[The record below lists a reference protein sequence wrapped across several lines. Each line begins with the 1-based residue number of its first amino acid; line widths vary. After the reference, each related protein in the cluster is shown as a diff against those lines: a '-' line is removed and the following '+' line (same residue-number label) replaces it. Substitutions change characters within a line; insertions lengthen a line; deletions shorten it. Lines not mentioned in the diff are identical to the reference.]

1 MLDASAFLLD
11 IDGKVPLIF
20 GSIGH
25 RDCIPEDLASGAE
38 KIKEVLKGYRQRFTD
53 TPFIFICPLAEG
65 ADITAAEAA
74 ISIHDPFLHL
84 LPILP
89 FEAIRYRETISQE
102 WQSRFDRLMSQP
114 RRLPEIIVSDET
126 AANHVSIERM
136 YQKAGE
142 FVAINSHVL
151 FALKDNWGTKERFVG
166 GTADIIHFRRNGC
179 TNPHD
184 LSISNIRCAEEGY
197 LYEIRVRRTQHP
209 HEDLEIDYCYSTPR
223 HERHNLE
230 SKINANPIV
239 KDSNRI
245 GKSWLKNLLET
256 ILDQQSHLHDPDLI
270 AFETNALNKALN
282 NEELILEGAHSHI
295 NHSSLHAKRLDNI
308 ASSLKNTYTKFH
320 LYPAFVIAILIAL
333 LETFDSFVGET
344 NIELLGGIPLEH
356 VTKII
361 KFTLISS
368 LFIIGISELINR
380 YKHRFESTRAAAEAM
395 KVQGYWVDLGIKE
408 SAADYLLAA
417 QIGDSSWVR
426 RTARSVAV
434 LDTPLAQANQS
445 MSAERMM
452 KNIHSIQRGWIADQI
467 TFFEDR
473 IKGFENKLHILRKI
487 AYLCLFLGISSYILS
502 HEFIAKYLHAHL
514 ELGNFYLLFF
524 LLFGLAKG
532 FTEIQAYEVLVK
544 RYTAS
549 KHIFEQVDRV
559 YQELLKDKAP
569 MAPETMKRF
578 RDLFQM
584 LGVSV
589 LEENSDWY
597 VMNSRLKFKSPQ
609 GG

>member
-1 MLDASAFLLD
+1 LD

-25 RDCIPEDLASGAE
+25 RDCISEDLAGGAE
-38 KIKEVLKGYRQRFTD
+38 KIKQVLQGYRQRFPD

-65 ADITAAEAA
+65 ADIAAAEAA
-74 ISIHDPFLHL
+74 ISLHDPYLYL
-84 LPILP
+84 LPTLP
-89 FEAIRYRETISQE
+89 FETKQYRETISSD
-102 WQSRFDRLMSQP
+102 WQSRFDSLMRHT
-114 RRLPEIIVSDET
+114 RRLPEIIVSDEADT
-126 AANHVSIERM
+126 QNLSIERM

-151 FALKDNWGTKERFVG
+151 FALKDNWGAKERFIG

-197 LYEIRVRRTQHP
+197 LYEIRVRRTQLP
-209 HEDLEIDYCYSTPR
+209 NQELEIDYCYSTPR

-239 KDSNRI
+239 KGHSRI
-245 GKSWLKNLLET
+245 GKSWLKDLTET
-256 ILDQQSHLHDPDLI
+256 IIDQQSHLHDPDLI
-270 AFETNALNKALN
+270 AFETNTLNKILDN
-282 NEELILEGAHSHI
+282 KKLVLEGTNSHI
-295 NHSSLHAKRLDNI
+295 SHSSLQYKRLDNI
-308 ASSLKNTYTKFH
+308 ASRLKETYTKFH
-320 LYPAFVIAILIAL
+320 LYPAFVIAVLVAL
-333 LETFDSFVGET
+333 LETFDPIIGKAEIDLFGAIS
-344 NIELLGGIPLEH
+344 LEH
-356 VTKII
+356 AAKII
-361 KFTLISS
+361 KFTLLSS
-368 LFIIGISELINR
+368 LFIIGVSELINR

-426 RTARSVAV
+426 RTARSVAM
-434 LDTPLAQANQS
+434 LDSSLTHANHS
-445 MSAERMM
+445 MSTQGMM
-452 KNIHSIQRGWIADQI
+452 KNIKSIQKSWIADQI
-467 TFFEDR
+467 AFFENR
-473 IKGFENKLHILRKI
+473 IKSFENKLHILKKL
-487 AYLCLFLGISSYILS
+487 AYLCLFLGIGSYILS
-502 HEFIAKYLHAHL
+502 HEFIAKHLHVNI
-514 ELGNFYLLFF
+514 ELGNLYLLFF

-559 YQELLKDKAP
+559 YQELLKGESP
-569 MAPETMKRF
+569 LGPETIERF

-589 LEENSDWY
+589 LEESSDWY